1 MALLLMT
8 RYSTIPTRLDL
19 PALEN
24 AVLERWHGERT
35 FERSVEQRAGAPLY
49 AFDDGPPFATGRPH
63 YGHILTS
70 YMKDVVPRYF
80 TMRGYRVPRRWGWDC
95 HGLPVEY
102 EVEKELGLSGRGDI
116 VAMGL
121 ARFTDACR
129 SLVLRH
135 ADEWERVVTRLGRWV
150 DFGDAYKTMDR
161 SYMESVLWAFC
172 RLHELGLLYEGHKV
186 VPYCIR
192 CQTPLSNFEAR
203 LDDAYRPRTD
213 LSCVVKFRLADD
225 PNASLL
231 AWTTTPWT
239 LPSNVALAV
248 NPGLDYVDCVA
259 GAERVWLA
267 SNATER
273 FPQLTAPRRRAKGR
287 ELLGLRYTPPF
298 PYFASVANAF
308 VVLSAD
314 FVSADEGT
322 GIVHLAPAFGEDDE
336 IVCREAGIAGPQPV
350 LDDGTFAPDV
360 ADFAGASVLETSPQI
375 VSWLTQ
381 HDLIFEQS
389 EYLHDY
395 PHCWRCDWPLI
406 YRAVRSWFVRVTTLK
421 ETLLAHNQQINWV
434 PEHIRAG
441 RFGQWLENARDWA
454 ISRNRFW
461 GSPIPVWRCEAC
473 ANSVVIQSV
482 NDLETRAGRPVPDLH
497 RPYIDEVRFPCDRCA
512 ATMARVPEVLDCWFE
527 SGSMPFAQVHYPFEQ
542 ESEFAATFPADF
554 IVEYVA
560 QTRGWFYTLHVL
572 AGALF
577 EKPAFRN
584 AVCHGVLLGVDGRK
598 MSKRLKNYPDP
609 MDLVAQHGSD
619 ALRIALL
626 SSPVVRG
633 VDIRFNQDGV
643 RDAVRRFVIP
653 LWNAF
658 HYFTSY
664 AALDGFE
671 PRGRLDAMSP
681 LDRYLLHETEQLRL
695 SVEGAMER
703 YDFGAAYDAIEA
715 FIETLSGW
723 YLRLSR
729 SKAWSSGTSP
739 AKTACYEV
747 LHLSLDTTAR
757 VVAPFM
763 PFVADALYQSLGPRH
778 SVHLADWPT
787 TRGEW
792 SDERLAAEMRAVRTI
807 VRLARSIRERLR
819 IKHRHPLPALYVGGV
834 DSSLLA
840 AHADLLKQE
849 VNVKNVEVL
858 SKPDRYVTRA
868 LRLNTP
874 DLSKRL
880 KQRLPALQRAV
891 AAADYVI
898 NPDGTLSAA
907 DVVLHA
913 GEYSYRMEV
922 ADQGEAVAA
931 EGRLVVLLDVARDD
945 SLRMEG
951 DARDLNRVVQDLR
964 KRACLHYSDR
974 IVVSI
979 LGSGLEPLLAAFGPW
994 LMEQALAV
1002 ALTTTELHDSVAAG
1016 LVTLGSG
1023 SAHVAIGLAPS
1034 DRRGPAAESSDVA
1047 PE

>member
-1 MALLLMT
+1 MT
-8 RYSTIPTRLDL
+8 RYSTIPTHLDL
-19 PALEN
+19 SALES
-24 AVLERWHGERT
+24 AVLERWDRERT
-35 FERSVEQRAGAPLY
+35 FERSVAQRAGAPLY
-49 AFDDGPPFATGRPH
+49 AFDDGPPFATGLPH

-80 TMRGYRVPRRWGWDC
+80 TMRGRHVPRRWGWDC
-95 HGLPVEY
+95 HGLPVEF

-121 ARFTDACR
+121 ANFTEACR
-129 SLVLRH
+129 SLVLRY

-150 DFGDAYKTMDR
+150 DFGNAYKTMDR
-161 SYMESVLWAFC
+161 SYMESVLWAFR

-186 VPYCIR
+186 VPYCVR
-192 CQTPLSNFEAR
+192 CQTPLSNFEAK

-213 LSCVVKFRLADD
+213 LSCVVKFRLAHD

-248 NPGLDYVDCVA
+248 NPGLDYVEFVT
-259 GAERVWLA
+259 GAERVWVA
-267 SNATER
+267 SDATER
-273 FPQLTAPRRRAKGR
+273 FSQLTEPRRRAKGR
-287 ELLGLRYTPPF
+287 ELVGLRYIPLF
-298 PYFASVANAF
+298 SYFASTAHAF

-314 FVSADEGT
+314 FVSAHEGT

-336 IVCREAGIAGPQPV
+336 TVCREAGIAGPQPV
-350 LDDGTFAPDV
+350 LDDGTFARAV
-360 ADFAGASVLETSPQI
+360 ADVAGASVLEASPQI
-375 VSWLTQ
+375 VSWLDQ
-381 HDLIFEQS
+381 HGLLFEQS

-395 PHCWRCDWPLI
+395 PHCWRCDRPLI
-406 YRAVRSWFVRVTTLK
+406 YRAVRSWFVRVTALK
-421 ETLLAHNQQINWV
+421 EALLAHNQQINWV
-434 PEHIRAG
+434 PDHIRAG

-473 ANSVVIQSV
+473 ANTVIIESV

-497 RPYIDEVRFPCDRCA
+497 RPYIDAVRFPCDRCG

-527 SGSMPFAQVHYPFEQ
+527 SGAMPFAQVHYPFEQ
-542 ESEFAATFPADF
+542 QSAFAATFPADF

-572 AGALF
+572 AAALF
-577 EKPAFRN
+577 DTHAFKH
-584 AVCHGVLLGVDGRK
+584 AVCHGVMLGADGRK

-633 VDIRFNQDGV
+633 IDIRFNEDAV
-643 RDAVRRFVIP
+643 RDAARRFVIP

-664 AALDGFE
+664 AALDEFE
-671 PRGRLDAMSP
+671 PCGRLDALSP

-729 SKAWSSGTSP
+729 SKAWSSGISP
-739 AKTACYEV
+739 AKAACYEV
-747 LHLSLDTTAR
+747 LHLSLETTAR
-757 VVAPFM
+757 VLAPFM
-763 PFVADALYQSLGPRH
+763 PFVADALYQSLGSRH

-787 TRGEW
+787 THAEW
-792 SDERLAAEMRAVRTI
+792 SDETLAAEMRAVRTI
-807 VRLARSIRERLR
+807 VRLARGIREHLR
-819 IKHRHPLPALYVGGV
+819 VKHRHPLPALYVGGV
-834 DSSLLA
+834 ESSVLTS
-840 AHADLLKQE
+840 HADLLRQE
-849 VNVKNVEVL
+849 VNVKKVDVL
-858 SKPDRYVTRA
+858 SEPDRYVTKT

-874 DLSKRL
+874 DLGKRL

-891 AAADYVI
+891 AAGNYVI
-898 NPDGTLSAA
+898 NPDGTFSAEG
-907 DVVLHA
+907 VVVQP
-913 GEYSYRMEV
+913 GEYSYRMAVVGE
-922 ADQGEAVAA
+922 GEAVAA
-931 EGRLVVLLDVARDD
+931 EGNVVVWLDVTRDD
-945 SLRMEG
+945 NLRMEG
-951 DARDLNRVVQDLR
+951 DARDLNRAIQDLR
-964 KRACLHYSDR
+964 KRARLRYSDR
-974 IVVSI
+974 IVLSVS
-979 LGSGLEPLLAAFGPW
+979 GDGLESLLTAFGPW
-994 LMEQALAV
+994 LTEQALAV
-1002 ALTTTELHDSVAAG
+1002 DVTTTPLDNPLATGSVR
-1016 LVTLGSG
+1016 LGAG
-1023 SAHVAIGLAPS
+1023 SAHVAIGLASS
-1034 DRRGPAAESSDVA
+1034 DRRGPGAESSEVA

>member
-1 MALLLMT
+1 MT
-8 RYSTIPTRLDL
+8 RYSIIPTDLDL
-19 PALEN
+19 PALERSM
-24 AVLERWHGERT
+24 LEQWRRERT
-35 FERSVEQRAGAPLY
+35 FERSVEQRAGGPLY
-49 AFDDGPPFATGRPH
+49 AFDDGPPFATGLPH

-70 YMKDVVPRYF
+70 YMKDVVLRYF
-80 TMRGYRVPRRWGWDC
+80 TMRGRRVPRRWGWDC

-121 ARFTDACR
+121 ERFTEACR
-129 SLVLRH
+129 SLVLRY
-135 ADEWERVVTRLGRWV
+135 ADEWEHVVTRLGRWV
-150 DFGDAYKTMDR
+150 DFKDAYKTMDR
-161 SYMESVLWAFC
+161 PYMESVMWAFHQ
-172 RLHELGLLYEGHKV
+172 LHELGLLYEGHKV

-213 LSCVVKFRLADD
+213 LSCIVKFRLADD

-248 NPGLDYVDCVA
+248 SPDLDYLEFVT

-267 SNATER
+267 SNAAWR
-273 FPQLTAPRRRAKGR
+273 FPQLTEPRRRAKGSD
-287 ELLGLRYTPPF
+287 LVGLRYTPPF
-298 PYFASVANAF
+298 PYFASAVNAF
-308 VVLSAD
+308 VVLSAC

-336 IVCREAGIAGPQPV
+336 AVCREAGIAGPQPV
-350 LDDGTFAPDV
+350 LDDGTFDRAV
-360 ADFAGASVLETSPQI
+360 ADFAGADVFEASPRI

-381 HDLIFEQS
+381 HGLLFGQS

-395 PHCWRCDWPLI
+395 PHCWRCDRPLI
-406 YRAVRSWFVRVTTLK
+406 YRAVRSWFVRVTALK
-421 ETLLAHNQQINWV
+421 EALLAKNQQINWV
-434 PEHIRAG
+434 PDHVRTG

-473 ANSVVIQSV
+473 ANTVVIQSV
-482 NDLETRAGRPVPDLH
+482 NDLETRAGRSVPDLH
-497 RPYIDEVRFPCDRCA
+497 RPYIDEVTFPCDRCG
-512 ATMARVPEVLDCWFE
+512 ATMARTPEVLDCWFE
-527 SGSMPFAQVHYPFEQ
+527 SGSMPFAQLHYPFERK
-542 ESEFAATFPADF
+542 SDFAATFPADF

-572 AGALF
+572 AAALF
-577 EKPAFRN
+577 ETHAFKN
-584 AVCHGVLLGVDGRK
+584 AVCHGVLLGADGRK

-633 VDIRFNQDGV
+633 VDIRFNQDAV
-643 RDAVRRFVIP
+643 RDAARRFIIP

-664 AALDGFE
+664 AALDEFDAC
-671 PRGRLDAMSP
+671 GRLDALSP

-729 SKAWSSGTSP
+729 SKAWSGATSP
-739 AKTACYEV
+739 GKVACYEV
-747 LHLSLDTTAR
+747 LHLSLETTAR

-763 PFVADALYQSLGPRH
+763 PFVADVLYQSLGSRH
-778 SVHLADWPT
+778 SVHVADWPVART
-787 TRGEW
+787 EW
-792 SDERLAAEMRAVRTI
+792 TDERLAAEMHAIRTT

-819 IKHRHPLPALYVGGV
+819 VKHRHPLPGLYVGGV
-834 DSSLLA
+834 DGSVLA
-840 AHADLLKQE
+840 AHADLLAQE
-849 VNVKNVEVL
+849 VNVKKVEVL
-858 SKPDRYVTRA
+858 ADPGRYVTRT
-868 LRLNTP
+868 LLLKTP
-874 DLSKRL
+874 DLGKRL
-880 KQRLPALQRAV
+880 KERLPLLQRAV
-891 AAADYVI
+891 AAGDYVI
-898 NPDGTLSAA
+898 NPDGTLIAG
-907 DVVLHA
+907 DVTLHP
-913 GEYSYRMEV
+913 GEYSYRMDA
-922 ADQGEAVAA
+922 ADRAEAVAV
-931 EGRLVVLLDVARDD
+931 EGNVVVLLDIERDD
-945 SLRMEG
+945 RLRMEG
-951 DARDLNRVVQDLR
+951 DARDLNRVIQDLR
-964 KRACLHYSDR
+964 KRARLGYSDR

-979 LGSGLEPLLAAFGPW
+979 SGSGLEPLLAAFGPW

-1002 ALTTTELHDSVAAG
+1002 ALSTTPLDDVVAAG
-1016 LVTLGSG
+1016 AVRLGSG
-1023 SAHVAIGLAPS
+1023 TAHVAIGPASS
-1034 DRRGPAAESSDVA
+1034 DRNGPAAESSSVA

>member
-1 MALLLMT
+1 MT
-8 RYSTIPTRLDL
+8 RYSTIATHIDL
-19 PALEN
+19 PALES
-24 AVLERWHGERT
+24 AMLQRWRRERT

-49 AFDDGPPFATGRPH
+49 AFDDGPPFATGLPH

-80 TMRGYRVPRRWGWDC
+80 TMRGRRVPRRWGWDC

-121 ARFTDACR
+121 ARFTEACR
-129 SLVLRH
+129 SLVLRY

-150 DFGDAYKTMDR
+150 DFGNAYKTMDR
-161 SYMESVLWAFC
+161 SYMESVLWAFR
-172 RLHELGLLYEGHKV
+172 RLHDLGLLYEGQKV

-192 CQTPLSNFEAR
+192 CQTPLSNFEAK
-203 LDDAYRPRTD
+203 LDDAFRPRTD
-213 LSCVVKFRLADD
+213 LSCIVKFRLAGD
-225 PNASLL
+225 PNASFL

-248 NPGLDYVDCVA
+248 NPGLDYVECA
-259 GAERVWLA
+259 IGGERVWVAA
-267 SNATER
+267 SAAKR
-273 FPQLTAPRRRAKGR
+273 FPQLMATGRRAIGR
-287 ELLGLRYTPPF
+287 ELVGLRYIPPF
-298 PYFASVANAF
+298 SYFAAAAGAF

-314 FVSADEGT
+314 FVSAYEGT

-336 IVCREAGIAGPQPV
+336 TVCREATIAGPQPV
-350 LDDGTFAPDV
+350 LDDGTFSHEV
-360 ADFAGASVLETSPQI
+360 ADFVGTSVLEASPHI
-375 VSWLTQ
+375 VSWLNQ
-381 HDLIFEQS
+381 HGLLFEQS

-395 PHCWRCDWPLI
+395 PHCWRCDRPLI
-406 YRAVRSWFVRVTTLK
+406 YRAVRSWFVRVTALK

-473 ANSVVIQSV
+473 ANTVIIQSV
-482 NDLETRAGRPVPDLH
+482 DDLEMRAGRPVPDLH
-497 RPYIDEVRFPCDRCA
+497 RPYIDDVRFPCDRCA

-527 SGSMPFAQVHYPFEQ
+527 SGSMPFAQVHYPFEPS
-542 ESEFAATFPADF
+542 SEFAATFPADF

-572 AGALF
+572 AAALF
-577 EKPAFRN
+577 DTHAFKN
-584 AVCHGVLLGVDGRK
+584 AVCHGVMLGTDGRK

-626 SSPVVRG
+626 SSPVVKG
-633 VDIRFNQDGV
+633 IDIRFNQDAV
-643 RDAVRRFVIP
+643 RDAARRFVIP
-653 LWNAF
+653 LWSAF

-664 AALDGFE
+664 AALDEFE
-671 PRGRLDAMSP
+671 PCGRLDSLSP
-681 LDRYLLHETEQLRL
+681 LDRYLLHETEELRR
-695 SVEGAMER
+695 SVETAMER
-703 YDFGAAYDAIEA
+703 YDFGAAYGAIEA

-729 SKAWSSGTSP
+729 SKAWSSGISP
-739 AKTACYEV
+739 AKAACYEA

-763 PFVADALYQSLGPRH
+763 PFVADALFQSLGSRD
-778 SVHLADWPT
+778 SVHLTDWPVAHA
-787 TRGEW
+787 EW
-792 SDERLAAEMRAVRTI
+792 SDERLAGDMRAVRTI

-819 IKHRHPLPALYVGGV
+819 VKHRHPLPALYVSGV
-834 DSSLLA
+834 DSSVLIS
-840 AHADLLKQE
+840 HADLLRQE
-849 VNVKNVEVL
+849 VNVKTVEVL
-858 SKPDRYVTRA
+858 SAPDRYVTKT
-868 LRLNTP
+868 LWLNTP
-874 DLSKRL
+874 ELGKRL
-880 KQRLPALQRAV
+880 KQRLPVLQRAI
-891 AAADYVI
+891 AAGNYVI
-898 NPDGTLSAA
+898 NPDGTLHAEG
-907 DVVLHA
+907 VVLHP

-922 ADQGEAVAA
+922 AEQRDAVAA
-931 EGRLVVLLDVARDD
+931 EGNVVVLLDVARDD
-945 SLRMEG
+945 SLRLEG
-951 DARDLNRVVQDLR
+951 DARDLNRVIQDLR
-964 KRACLHYSDR
+964 KRARLRYSDR

-979 LGSGLEPLLAAFGPW
+979 SGSGLEPLLAAFGPW

-1002 ALTTTELHDSVAAG
+1002 TLTTTQIEDSLASGSVR
-1016 LVTLGSG
+1016 LGSG
-1023 SAHVAIGLAPS
+1023 SAQVAISLAPS
-1034 DRRGPAAESSDVA
+1034 DRLVNPAAHQA
-1047 PE
+1047 